1 MGLLLQHNPA
11 PQVLEFGVSEF
22 SGFYGKLFPHMQFH
36 TSDRP
41 TSDDYIGFTE
51 AVCKQRVGGG
61 HLPLDLTNTQALNDF
76 AQQQSGRFDL
86 ILLTEVLEH
95 LCIHPVDIL
104 RPLIQALSSQG
115 QLYLT
120 TPNFF
125 SLEKCQ
131 LMQRWY
137 NP

>member
-1 MGLLLQHNPA
+1 MGLLLQHTPS
-11 PQVLEFGVSEF
+11 PRVLKLGGSEF
-22 SGFYGKLFPHMQFH
+22 SGLYGKLFPHMQFY
-36 TSDRP
+36 TSDSP

-51 AVCKQRVGGG
+51 AVCKQRVGGD

-76 AQQQSGRFDL
+76 AQQQPGRFDL
-86 ILLTEVLEH
+86 ILLTEVLEY

-104 RPLIQALSSQG
+104 RPLIQALSSRG

-125 SLEKCQ
+125 SLEKC
-131 LMQRWY
+131 
-137 NP
+137 